1 MIELSSLFTWQNL
14 LLAFA
19 GSFVGLLVGA
29 MPGLGTA
36 MAIVLLMPF
45 SYSMKAMSAIVL
57 LLCAYQSAEYGG
69 SISSITLGVPG
80 TPSASATVLD
90 GYAMAKNGRPGRAIA
105 YSLFASTTGG
115 FIGALALMFLTKPLA
130 NFSLRFNSP
139 DFCML
144 ALLALFG
151 IVTISSKEV
160 LKGLVSVCIGL
171 MLSTI
176 GTDTVTGASRFTLGL
191 PNLTDG
197 IYTVAVA
204 VGVFAFP
211 EMLGIISDALHKRYV
226 TDMKDL
232 KSDLKPKD
240 YAKMAKP
247 IAIGSVTGI
256 GIGVFPG
263 IGGAVAAWMSYMM
276 ARKASRHPETF
287 GTGEPEGISAPEAAN
302 NACVSG
308 SLIPLLALGIP
319 GSTSMAILATAFM
332 IHGVKVGPNLFTT
345 DPALLNGIYIAF
357 FFAVIIMFVLGKL
370 MTPFFASILAV
381 PGSALVP
388 VILTFVLIGVYAG
401 KKVFLHLWVALIIGV
416 VGYFLKRKKYP
427 LAPIVV
433 AFVLRQTVEV
443 NFRRS
448 LELSGGSLSIFVKSG
463 YSKVIFVLVV
473 IVAFF
478 PLIKKL
484 FKMLTKNRRT
494 YLNDIP
500 EDDN

>member
-14 LLAFA
+14 FLAFA
-19 GSFVGLLVGA
+19 GSFIGLLVGA

-45 SYSMKAMSAIVL
+45 SYSMKALSAMVL
-57 LLCAYQSAEYGG
+57 LLCAYQGAEYGG

-105 YSLFASTTGG
+105 YSLFASTMGG
-115 FIGALALMFLTKPLA
+115 LIGALALVFLTQPLA
-130 NFSLRFNSP
+130 RFSLRFNSP

-191 PNLTDG
+191 PGLTDG

-263 IGGAVAAWMSYMM
+263 IGGAVAAWMSYML
-276 ARKASRHPETF
+276 ARKASRHPDTF

-319 GSTSMAILATAFM
+319 GSTSMAILVM
-332 IHGVKVGPNLFTT
+332 T

-401 KKVFLHLWVALIIGV
+401 KKVFLYLWVALIIGV

-433 AFVLRQTVEV
+433 AFVLGQTVEV

-463 YSKVIFVLVV
+463 YSKVIFALVV

-484 FKMLTKNRRT
+484 FKLLTKNRRT
-494 YLNDIP
+494 YLSDIP